1 MSIPAS
7 TFPTS
12 AADGPQNANVTTNVP
27 SNYEIC
33 DRTGFRVMPG
43 ELVKEWNGA
52 MVRRE
57 SWEARHPQDFV
68 RGRPEHP
75 KGSPR
80 PEQPDTFIADDDQ
93 IGASD
98 L

>member
-12 AADGPQNANVTTNVP
+12 AAEGPQNTHTFDGV

-33 DRTGFRVMPG
+33 DRTGFKVPRG
-43 ELVKEWNGA
+43 TLKREWNGA
-52 MVRRE
+52 MVRPQ

-68 RGRPEHP
+68 RGRPEHQ

-80 PEQPDTFIADDDQ
+80 PEQPDTFIQDDEQ
-93 IGASD
+93 IEAGD

>member
-12 AADGPQNANVTTNVP
+12 AADGPQNTNTVSVA

-33 DRTGFRVMPG
+33 DRTGFRVPVG
-43 ELVKEWNGA
+43 ELAKEWTGA

-57 SWEARHPQDFV
+57 SWEARHPLDFV
-68 RGRPEHP
+68 RGRAEHA

-80 PEQPDTFIADDDQ
+80 PEQVDTFIVDGEQ
-93 IGASD
+93 IEVGD

>member
-12 AADGPQNANVTTNVP
+12 QADGPQNTNTMEGE

-33 DRTGFRVMPG
+33 DRTGFRVPAG
-43 ELVKEWNGA
+43 ELAKEWNGA
-52 MVRRE
+52 MVRRQ
-57 SWEARHPQDFV
+57 SWEPRHPQDFV
-68 RGRPEHP
+68 RGRAE
-75 KGSPR
+75 KAGGSPR
-80 PEQPDTFIADDDQ
+80 PEQADRFIGDDAQ
-93 IGASD
+93 VGIGD

>member
-1 MSIPAS
+1 VSIPAS

-12 AADGPQNANVTTNVP
+12 AADGPQNANATTDVP
-27 SNYEIC
+27 TNYEIC
-33 DRTGFRVMPG
+33 DRTGFKVLPG
-43 ELVKEWNGA
+43 TLVKEWNGA
-52 MVRRE
+52 MVRPQ

-68 RGRPEHP
+68 RGRPEKS

-80 PEQPDTFIADDDQ
+80 PEPADTFIADDDQ
-93 IGASD
+93 VQGSE

>member
-12 AADGPQNANVTTNVP
+12 AADGPQNANTFSDSP
-27 SNYEIC
+27 NYEIC
-33 DRTGFRVMPG
+33 DRTGFKVEPG
-43 ELVKEWNGA
+43 TLIKEWNGLL
-52 MVRRE
+52 VRRQ
-57 SWEARHPQDFV
+57 SWEPRHAQDFV
-68 RGRPEHP
+68 RGRAENA

-80 PEQPDTFIADDDQ
+80 PEQPDAFIADGEQ
-93 IGASD
+93 IEASD

>member
-12 AADGPQNANVTTNVP
+12 AADGPQNSNTTVDVP
-27 SNYEIC
+27 STYEIC
-33 DRTGFRVMPG
+33 DRTGFKVPVG
-43 ELVKEWNGA
+43 ELVQEWNGA
-52 MVRRE
+52 MVRRL
-57 SWEARHPQDFV
+57 SWEPRHAQDFV
-68 RGRPEHP
+68 RGRTESL

-80 PEQPDTFIADDDQ
+80 PETTNSFIADDAQ
-93 IGASD
+93 VEASD

>member
-12 AADGPQNANVTTNVP
+12 QADGPQNTNTFTDSP
-27 SNYEIC
+27 NYEIC
-33 DRTGFRVMPG
+33 DRTGFKVPVG
-43 ELVKEWNGA
+43 ELAKEWNGG

-57 SWEARHPQDFV
+57 SWEPRHPQDFV
-68 RGRPEHP
+68 RGRPERA

-80 PEQPDTFIADDDQ
+80 PEQADTFIADAEQ
-93 IGASD
+93 IEASE